1 MNQSR
6 TALSSY
12 REILKIYIYI
22 FATVK
27 REFNCW
33 LLNWVWGIVKK
44 LLSGWICFS
53 FWCIVHL
60 YSISCVSLS
69 FWCIVIVFTY
79 TQSLAL
85 KILYNSFIL
94 KPLLP
99 RTDFSDYVTSCYIS
113 EALVKWFHSPDDQ
126 NRRPYITRK
135 HQ

>member
-6 TALSSY
+6 TALSSN
-12 REILKIYIYI
+12 REILNIYIYI

-60 YSISCVSLS
+60 YSVSCVSLS

-79 TQSLAL
+79 IQSLTL

-94 KPLLP
+94 KPLLQNWLQWL
-99 RTDFSDYVTSCYIS
+99 RDFLLHQCSIS
-113 EALVKWFHSPDDQ
+113 KLVHSPDDQ